1 MASVLDFS
9 GEILRELSEIKASTD
24 KLRNLLSE
32 IANNIF
38 NGNKNIIYWNIGFIL
53 PEILNVYPDLEKI
66 TSFRNKNGN
75 STEIEYLENTLN
87 ALFSQL
93 LPEQYLY
100 KLVQKKNLLEIGNKE
115 QLQEILNDLSSND
128 IKNGYYEIFNKF
140 SSYYL
145 TIYYEN
151 TFVIDTLIIAT
162 KCYEFSQEFLNS
174 LKIFL
179 QYLAGYLM
187 YQVSRLYALRSAVA
201 AVMARNMSHNIGSHV
216 LTNVSTTT
224 GVLNQQDVKILERF
238 LQNRMDFIA
247 QVSTDFPEWSFPFW
261 FYRNLMRDFY
271 MQHLLLKYIAS
282 SEGLKPWSYDDT
294 STNENGQL
302 KIVVKVNGKNIDNS
316 NDVLVSIPGGVVGQH
331 AFCVIL
337 EDIIRN
343 AAKHGYATQNNKDSN
358 LEITIEIEDNPEN
371 DYIEVCIYDN
381 VSLITCN
388 NSDDY
393 NKDY

>member
-100 KLVQKKNLLEIGNKE
+100 RLVQKKNLLEIGNKE

-201 AVMARNMSHNIGSHV
+201 AVMARNMSHNIDSHITPRATV
-216 LTNVSTTT
+216 EAVRKRLKEL
-224 GVLNQQDVKILERF
+224 GFQK
-238 LQNRMDFIA
+238 DFQKDLDTI
-247 QVSTDFPEWSFPFW
+247 Q
-261 FYRNLMRDFY
+261 
-271 MQHLLLKYIAS
+271 LLKGRLDKYRQERA
-282 SEGLKPWSYDDT
+282 D
-294 STNENGQL
+294 
-302 KIVVKVNGKNIDNS
+302 
-316 NDVLVSIPGGVVGQH
+316 
-331 AFCVIL
+331 
-337 EDIIRN
+337 
-343 AAKHGYATQNNKDSN
+343 
-358 LEITIEIEDNPEN
+358 
-371 DYIEVCIYDN
+371 
-381 VSLITCN
+381 
-388 NSDDY
+388 
-393 NKDY
+393 